1 MNALNLYAKI
11 EQDLDFKDEVQKLYD
26 AYDLL
31 ISQINPKNIIDIG
44 CGQGDFLLQIKDE
57 SLDTFGIDLSSEQI
71 NICNEKNINAQC
83 INICDVKDNFDIAS
97 AVFDVLNY
105 IPIQNLQEFL
115 QCVYNRLN
123 EHGYFIFDVNSLF
136 GFEEVAQ
143 GTLSINKSDKFI
155 SIDAYYENEQLNTNI
170 TLFNKNENNTYSKQ
184 EECIKQYYHSKEKLE
199 KILLEVGFKIHNVL
213 NFHLHD
219 DENSDKYIFIC
230 NK

>member
-31 ISQINPKNIIDIG
+31 ISQINPQSLIDIG
-44 CGQGDFLLQIKDE
+44 CGQGDFLLQIQDQ
-57 SLDTFGIDLSSEQI
+57 SLNTFGIDLSSEQI
-71 NICNEKNINAQC
+71 NICKQKNINAKC
-83 INICDVKDNFDIAS
+83 IKICDVKDNFDVAS

-105 IPIQNLQEFL
+105 IPAQMLKEFL
-115 QCVYNRLN
+115 QCVYSRLN
-123 EHGYFIFDVNSLF
+123 DKGYFLFDVNSLF

-143 GTLSINKSDKFI
+143 GTLSIDKSDKFI
-155 SIDAYYENEQLNTNI
+155 NIDAYYEDKKLNTNI
-170 TLFNKNENNTYSKQ
+170 TLFTKNQNNTYTKHQ
-184 EECIKQYYHSKEKLE
+184 ECIEQYYHSKEDLE
-199 KILLEVGFKIHNVL
+199 KLLKSIGFKIDNII

-230 NK
+230 TK